1 MAEFVLGLLAVALA
15 LALVVGVP
23 ISLLVITLRIDRRQQ
38 ETAEQWSRWVK
49 RLDRELGETKELIRQ
64 VRAAPAAGVPP
75 EVLAAEQPV
84 VAPAPA
90 MPTAPPLEVPVEAE
104 LVAEVVPPR
113 ASVPPAPAVP
123 APTLPFAAA
132 PPPTRP
138 PRVPSRFETAALDVL
153 KRIWN
158 WIIVGEEYRPQGVS
172 MEYAIASN
180 WLLRIGI
187 VILVMGGGFFLKYS
201 VDNGLLSER
210 ARVGLSVLGAVGM
223 VAVGTQLLGKKYH
236 LFGQGLMGGG
246 IALLYFA
253 VFAAHSYYHLV
264 EAVPAFAWMAFV
276 TFVAGA
282 LAVRYNSILT
292 AVLGILGGYGTPVM
306 LQTGVVNFPGL
317 FGYMLVLGAGVLGVS
332 VWKNWRLLSYLSF
345 ACNYALF
352 AAAMNKYDASY
363 FWQVMPFLIAF
374 FVLFSTV
381 VFIFNLVNRQK
392 STLLEVL
399 ALWINAGIFFTASY
413 LLVTDKYEEKFYVA
427 AITLGL
433 TLFYVAHVYYFLVRK
448 LHDRELMLSFTALAA
463 FFLTVTLP
471 LVLSREWITVSW
483 AIQALVM
490 LWVAG
495 KLDSQFLRHVAYLL
509 YAIVLGRFVLFDLRT
524 QYVTA
529 PSPPDMLPSE
539 YLLALLERAVI
550 FGVPVA
556 SLAAACRLLGR
567 PAAIASLAVEKGND
581 IEQWMDE
588 HRAVGGGV
596 GLALALLFVY
606 LHFELARTFAYFY
619 PPMRM
624 PILTLLWVA
633 FGLLCLF
640 VYLAQRKNL
649 YLGLMAIFMAGM
661 LVKLFFY
668 DLPSWNVAVNVYR
681 VDQYSFLDAGMR
693 LVDFGAV
700 VGLFCYAFAMLKGD
714 ITARSAR
721 NLFGALAVGLAFI
734 WSTLE
739 LNTFLSHYVTGLRSG
754 GISILWSLF
763 ALGMILTGIL
773 REVRALRY
781 VGLGLF
787 AVVAWK
793 VFFVDLARLD
803 QLYRIVAF
811 ILLGILVLCG
821 SFLYLKYRHT
831 FAIVREPDPTG
842 GPRMPDST
850 NEPREGSPT

>member
-1 MAEFVLGLLAVALA
+1 
-15 LALVVGVP
+15 
-23 ISLLVITLRIDRRQQ
+23 
-38 ETAEQWSRWVK
+38 
-49 RLDRELGETKELIRQ
+49 
-64 VRAAPAAGVPP
+64 
-75 EVLAAEQPV
+75 
-84 VAPAPA
+84 
-90 MPTAPPLEVPVEAE
+90 
-104 LVAEVVPPR
+104 
-113 ASVPPAPAVP
+113 
-123 APTLPFAAA
+123 
-132 PPPTRP
+132 
-138 PRVPSRFETAALDVL
+138 
-153 KRIWN
+153 
-158 WIIVGEEYRPQGVS
+158 
-172 MEYAIASN
+172 
-180 WLLRIGI
+180 
-187 VILVMGGGFFLKYS
+187 
-201 VDNGLLSER
+201 
-210 ARVGLSVLGAVGM
+210 
-223 VAVGTQLLGKKYH
+223 
-236 LFGQGLMGGG
+236 
-246 IALLYFA
+246 
-253 VFAAHSYYHLV
+253 
-264 EAVPAFAWMAFV
+264 
-276 TFVAGA
+276 
-282 LAVRYNSILT
+282 
-292 AVLGILGGYGTPVM
+292 
-306 LQTGVVNFPGL
+306 
-317 FGYMLVLGAGVLGVS
+317 
-332 VWKNWRLLSYLSF
+332 
-345 ACNYALF
+345 
-352 AAAMNKYDASY
+352 
-363 FWQVMPFLIAF
+363 
-374 FVLFSTV
+374 
-381 VFIFNLVNRQK
+381 
-392 STLLEVL
+392 
-399 ALWINAGIFFTASY
+399 
-413 LLVTDKYEEKFYVA
+413 
-427 AITLGL
+427 
-433 TLFYVAHVYYFLVRK
+433 
-448 LHDRELMLSFTALAA
+448 
-463 FFLTVTLP
+463 
-471 LVLSREWITVSW
+471 
-483 AIQALVM
+483 
-490 LWVAG
+490 
-495 KLDSQFLRHVAYLL
+495 
-509 YAIVLGRFVLFDLRT
+509 
-524 QYVTA
+524 
-529 PSPPDMLPSE
+529 MLPSE

-831 FAIVREPDPTG
+831 FAIVREPDPTE